1 MDKREAKE
9 ILSSVCRIR
18 DEAADPLVAGALE
31 QVRLDPEL
39 AHWWEQLQEADKIL
53 REKLQAIEIPPFLD
67 RQILSAARDVEP
79 SRWWKILAAPKLIA
93 PFAAAAVVI
102 VGLWSIQPQPA
113 AFGAYRS
120 EMVAAVS
127 VPYEMD
133 VEAHD
138 FADLRR
144 GFAEAG
150 WPSDY
155 RVSSALQATD
165 VEGGLLRTWR
175 GKKVSVLCL
184 ETERETGG
192 TGHGAIEEKGTGDT
206 GHGADHE
213 EDLYLWLFVVDRS
226 ALPDLS
232 ETGTAIEKVD
242 ELMTVAWAQGKKAYL
257 LVDDGDE
264 RSLRAFR
271 QKAGERGHTGSD

>member
-1 MDKREAKE
+1 MDSREAKE
-9 ILSSVCRIR
+9 VLSSVRLVR
-18 DEAADPLVAGALE
+18 DEAADPLVARALE
-31 QVRLDPEL
+31 QARRDPEL
-39 AHWWEQLQEADKIL
+39 ARWWERQREIDRIL
-53 REKLQAIEIPPFLD
+53 SEKLRTIEVPPFLES
-67 RQILSAARDVEP
+67 RILSAERTLTP
-79 SRWWKILAAPKLIA
+79 IRWWKVLAGSKLIA
-93 PFAAAAVVI
+93 PFVAAAVVI
-102 VGLWSIQPQPA
+102 VGLWPIERQPT
-113 AFGAYRS
+113 AFAAYRS

-127 VPYEMD
+127 APYDMD
-133 VEAHD
+133 VGAED
-138 FADLRR
+138 FNGLRP
-144 GFAEAG
+144 GFAKSG

-155 RVSSALQATD
+155 RVSSALQGIA

-271 QKAGERGHTGSD
+271 QKAGERGHTGSY